1 MKFKKTIATILAM
14 STMLSVGGVIAS
26 ADKLVE
32 GTQKTYYYQYDNGTY
47 AKNKTVK
54 SGSSYYYFD
63 SDGKMT
69 TGWLVLKSGIYH
81 FGADG
86 KMSLGLTQVGDSYY
100 YFDKKTGRMVQKNW
114 VKSGDYVY
122 YCDTYGAITKKLTYE
137 DYQKKQSGLTASKDT
152 ANTSQSKLKE
162 SNKYYDIE
170 LKSSKIKQDADNRD
184 WLVLEYTFT
193 LKDAGAEVSTHPF
206 DNNLSML
213 DSYGDIRVQTF
224 ADGECIDAESN
235 TYVYTKNVP
244 GDIRGNAIV
253 VNEECTLRVGYRLPS
268 EYKSL
273 EFRVIDTGYL
283 KTDDPIIH
291 GAVANK

>member
-1 MKFKKTIATILAM
+1 MKFKKTIATVLAM
-14 STMLSVGGVIAS
+14 STMLSMGGVIAS

-63 SDGKMT
+63 SEGKMT

-86 KMSLGLTQVGDSYY
+86 KMSLGFTQIGDSYY
-100 YFDKKTGRMVQKNW
+100 FFNKKNGKMEQKKW
-114 VKSGDYVY
+114 VKNGDYVY
-122 YCDTYGAITKKLTYE
+122 YCDAYGAITKKLTYE
-137 DYQKKQSGLTASKDT
+137 DYKKKQSGLTASKDT

-193 LKDAGAEVSTHPF
+193 LKDAGAEISDRPYEYGTF
-206 DNNLSML
+206 DIYRRGNLL
-213 DSYGDIRVQTF
+213 FQAFT
-224 ADGECIDAESN
+224 DGKSIDAASDD
-235 TYVYTKNVP
+235 YVYTVSTPTNITVDKEYTV
-244 GDIRGNAIV
+244 
-253 VNEECTLRVGYRLPS
+253 RVGYKLPS

-273 EFRVIDTGYL
+273 EFRVVDTGYL
-283 KTDDPIIH
+283 NTDDPIIH
-291 GAVANK
+291 GAVVNK